1 MLRLTLP
8 KLEIKKNKNGTHTEK
23 TLSDNLMIHIL
34 PLFYCLAFMEI
45 VLQLGCKC
53 ASLAFAVYV

>member
-1 MLRLTLP
+1 
-8 KLEIKKNKNGTHTEK
+8 
-23 TLSDNLMIHIL
+23 MIHIL
-34 PLFYCLAFMEI
+34 PLFYFLASMEI